1 MAYYYDIF
9 ISVWSRVKLSPV
21 GLILAWLK
29 ILKLFWYEFL
39 IGECFCFTNYF
50 FRRIKTIKQLLI
62 NDQITASKVRLI
74 GEDGEQL
81 GVVSIEEAKRLAFDA
96 GVDLVLI
103 SNASNPVVCKLM
115 DYGKFKFEQMKKEKE
130 MKKNQKTVEFKEIQ
144 LSMTI
149 DTHDLETKLRHATR
163 FLNDGNKVK
172 VVLRMKG
179 RQQAYA
185 KNGVKIVN
193 NFYEKLAD
201 LGTIDKPAQITGK
214 MILLVISPKK

>member
-1 MAYYYDIF
+1 
-9 ISVWSRVKLSPV
+9 
-21 GLILAWLK
+21 
-29 ILKLFWYEFL
+29 
-39 IGECFCFTNYF
+39 
-50 FRRIKTIKQLLI
+50 
-62 NDQITASKVRLI
+62 
-74 GEDGEQL
+74 
-81 GVVSIEEAKRLAFDA
+81 
-96 GVDLVLI
+96 VLI
-103 SNASNPVVCKLM
+103 SNTSNPVVCKLM